1 MSKYVTT
8 ASKRVVVT
16 AASIVCALAAIAY
29 ETAAASPSPPV
40 ASVAAD
46 WTAVSA
52 NTATGTLLGARLSL
66 SGTHVWGPPQSTL
79 DGSWTYF
86 ASSVF
91 SPSLASSDAIQIS
104 GGPDRPFAYDLDFGG
119 PVTDPILE
127 VGSLASRIEFPPGTK
142 VTRLSGDDDFV
153 VSGAAVSG
161 QLSSVR
167 PSGLS
172 DSSGTI
178 KLTGTFAKIG
188 FTAKTTYTGSAEDG
202 IVVQLGA
209 VARRGQP

>member
-1 MSKYVTT
+1 VSSNT
-8 ASKRVVVT
+8 AS
-16 AASIVCALAAIAY
+16 
-29 ETAAASPSPPV
+29 
-40 ASVAAD
+40 
-46 WTAVSA
+46 
-52 NTATGTLLGARLSL
+52 GTLFGARVSL

-79 DGSWTYF
+79 DGSWPYF

-104 GGPDRPFAYDLDFGG
+104 GGPDRPFVYDLDFGV

-127 VGSLASRIEFPPGTK
+127 VGSLASRIEFPTGTK

-153 VSGAAVSG
+153 VSGATVSG

-178 KLTGTFAKIG
+178 KLTGTFTKIG
-188 FTAKTTYTGSAEDG
+188 FTAKTTYVGSAEDG

-209 VARRGQP
+209 VAGRG